1 MLVQQ
6 AKPDLGVFIGRL
18 NPFHEGHLHVI
29 RAGLRQM
36 DHLVIA
42 VGSATGR
49 RTLRDPFTYAER
61 LEMIHRALTPVENQ
75 RVTVIPIPDIV
86 YNDLLW
92 SSEVRRKV
100 NAVAKSVVAGSIAL
114 VGHRKDATSYYLS
127 MFPEWCI
134 KGKSV
139 EVGPYM
145 RPGHPGSL
153 SSSYIRDRMFGVGT
167 PSVLPGV
174 PDEVRD
180 YLLGFMKSEAF
191 EDLRADADVIRK
203 YRKDWGEGPF
213 VTADPII
220 IQSGHVALVKRP
232 GRPMRNTLALP
243 GGFLE
248 RHPNETLQQAALRE
262 ASEEVGVDVPP
273 GLLHGSNILSQ
284 TFDAPFRDPR
294 ARIITTAFLFRLPD
308 RPILPKLVPRKKE
321 QDDGIEPGWHPID
334 SLNESVMYADHY
346 HILRR
351 MLEISPR

>member
-1 MLVQQ
+1 MLVRQ
-6 AKPDLGVFIGRL
+6 AKPDLGVFVGRL
-18 NPFHEGHLHVI
+18 NPLHDGHLHVI
-29 RAGLRQM
+29 RAGLRQV

-42 VGSATGR
+42 VGSATSR

-61 LEMIHRALTPVENQ
+61 LEMIHRTLTPIEKQ
-75 RVTVIPIPDIV
+75 RITVVPLRDVV

-92 SSEVRRKV
+92 ASEVRKKV
-100 NAVAKSVVAGSIAL
+100 NAVAKSVTAGSIAL

-127 MFPEWCI
+127 MFPEWCQ
-134 KGKSV
+134 KGQGI
-139 EVGPYM
+139 EVGPYK
-145 RPGHPGSL
+145 RDGHPGSL
-153 SSSYIRDRMFGVGT
+153 SSSYVRNEMFGVGT
-167 PSVLPGV
+167 PRVSMGV
-174 PDEVRD
+174 PGEIRD
-180 YLLGFMKSEAF
+180 FLLGFMKTEAF

-248 RHPNETLQQAALRE
+248 RHLNETLQQAALRE

-273 GLLHGSNILSQ
+273 GLLFGSNIISQ

-334 SLNESVMYADHY
+334 SLNESMMYADHY

-351 MLEISPR
+351 MLELSPR